1 MKVLFFKRTNKLPAV
16 LINLTILI
24 ETIHSVGVGI
34 LVFRVLPAFD
44 AVTGAMITS
53 SLCLIPAL
61 MRVLNRDNKN
71 GLSANIKTGVD
82 VLSTCAQA
90 SVFVW
95 LAFIEK
101 DVALVGFTAA
111 AIVCTSLG
119 YWETFLNEEA
129 KIGIFAKLA
138 VMRKNHKVARLKL
151 YTFVNLWK
159 IAIAFAMMVTFGVDT
174 LTKPKM
180 FEFSLIFKEHDIM
193 VSGGSI
199 KTSSSVDVLWLFLIQ
214 AIFAAVGY
222 LIIQFSCK
230 VKIQR
235 TGFAL
240 PIALSTPFAVLLLM
254 FFCELRSDSNQWF
267 LYKLLP
273 NYIFWNCGTS
283 TWLTRENN
291 AFVTKHMWIWGG
303 WLLSQM
309 YTTSHVF
316 FPTIEKMAKRNKMFI
331 KPFNEIVNMDTAA
344 PLNRLPDKKV
354 TDDGRT
360 QELDED
366 LARINL
372 ACPEV
377 TMESDNGEMK
387 TSPADQA
394 TVNGVTHIYFC
405 ATMWH
410 ETSNEM
416 VQLLKSIFRCDKDQ
430 CARRLAIKCL
440 NKVPDYYEFDAHIFF
455 DDAMRF
461 DKNLNCYVVNNFVR
475 TFISVL
481 DVAARA
487 VTGAPLPKYTYKKIP
502 TPYGGRLEWELPE
515 ENILVVHLK
524 DSAKIRHRKREDR
537 WLCTLLLQQGFRVEY
552 SAAADALTYS
562 PEGFFEFYNQRRRWT
577 PSTMAN
583 VLDLLGDASNT
594 VKKNTTVSWLYMVYQ
609 AVLFGTSIVGPGTAF
624 LMISGA
630 LDAVL
635 PGTEDNP
642 NSIYWFVFLN
652 LVPVMLF
659 VIVCLVAESS
669 IQLKLAGI
677 LTGIYSL
684 LMMIVVVGTVVQIA
698 EQGANSP
705 SAVFMWLVLG
715 AFGGAAILHPKE
727 FFCILHILLYFLAV
741 PSTFIFLTIYSLCNL
756 HVISW
761 GTRETEKE
769 KTKEQ
774 LLEEKERQEKIK
786 KAKEDN
792 SWLDYLGISRTTKK
806 NMDAMFT
813 MGCHTICRCMCCLH
827 PVQPNA
833 SPERMQFLAK
843 VGQSTEMMV
852 KIDIP
857 VITSA
862 PPQPSPRDI
871 PVISEPS
878 TDADKTS
885 LSTNPDNN
893 IVQRDDSKN
902 PYWLEDEHLHNGTV
916 HFLSEDELAF
926 WTDLIEK
933 YLHPLQ
939 EDKIHKEQI
948 AKDLKELRNNSVLGF
963 LILNGL
969 FVSIV
974 FFLQI
979 NPSTHISWPFNEAQS
994 LDPIGLI
1001 FMVFYIVLLLLQ
1013 FIAMLFHRMGTF
1025 MHILHTKNTVVKI

>member
-1 MKVLFFKRTNKLPAV
+1 
-16 LINLTILI
+16 
-24 ETIHSVGVGI
+24 
-34 LVFRVLPAFD
+34 
-44 AVTGAMITS
+44 
-53 SLCLIPAL
+53 
-61 MRVLNRDNKN
+61 
-71 GLSANIKTGVD
+71 
-82 VLSTCAQA
+82 
-90 SVFVW
+90 
-95 LAFIEK
+95 
-101 DVALVGFTAA
+101 
-111 AIVCTSLG
+111 
-119 YWETFLNEEA
+119 
-129 KIGIFAKLA
+129 
-138 VMRKNHKVARLKL
+138 MRKNHKVGRLKL
-151 YTFVNLWK
+151 YTFVNIWK
-159 IAIAFAMMVTFGVDT
+159 IAIAFALMVTFGVDT
-174 LTKPKM
+174 LTKPK
-180 FEFSLIFKEHDIM
+180 I
-193 VSGGSI
+193 
-199 KTSSSVDVLWLFLIQ
+199 
-214 AIFAAVGY
+214 
-222 LIIQFSCK
+222 
-230 VKIQR
+230 
-235 TGFAL
+235 
-240 PIALSTPFAVLLLM
+240 
-254 FFCELRSDSNQWF
+254 
-267 LYKLLP
+267 
-273 NYIFWNCGTS
+273 
-283 TWLTRENN
+283 TWLTSENN
-291 AFVTKHMWIWGG
+291 AFVTKHMWIWCV

-316 FPTIEKMAKRNKMFI
+316 FPTIERLAKRNKMFI

-354 TDDGRT
+354 TDDRRT
-360 QELDED
+360 QELDKD
-366 LARINL
+366 LGRLNL
-372 ACPEV
+372 TCSEV
-377 TMESDNGEMK
+377 TMESDIGEIK

-430 CARRLAIKCL
+430 CARRLAIKYL
-440 NKVPDYYEFDAHIFF
+440 NKEDPDYYEFDAHIFF

-502 TPYGGRLEWELPE
+502 TPYGGRLEWELPG

-524 DSAKIRHRKREDR
+524 DSAKIRHRKRWSQVMYMYYLLGWKLIDQSKGTPIEKQVAADNTYILALDGDVDFQPSAVRLLVDLMKRDITVGATCGRIHPIGSGPMIWYQKFEYAIGHWLLKATEHMIGCVLCSPGCFSLFRASALMAPNVMRRYACKAVKARDYIQFDQGEDR

-609 AVLFGTSIVGPGTAF
+609 AVLFGTAIIGPGTAF

-630 LDAVL
+630 LDAAL

-705 SAVFMWLVLG
+705 SAVFMWLMLG
-715 AFGGAAILHPKE
+715 VFGGAAILHPKE
-727 FFCILHILLYFLAV
+727 FFCILHIV
-741 PSTFIFLTIYSLCNL
+741 RIYL
-756 HVISW
+756 
-761 GTRETEKE
+761 
-769 KTKEQ
+769 
-774 LLEEKERQEKIK
+774 
-786 KAKEDN
+786 
-792 SWLDYLGISRTTKK
+792 
-806 NMDAMFT
+806 
-813 MGCHTICRCMCCLH
+813 
-827 PVQPNA
+827 
-833 SPERMQFLAK
+833 SPTSEPIGHRDILKHIIELKM
-843 VGQSTEMMV
+843 
-852 KIDIP
+852 DIP
-857 VITSA
+857 VIT
-862 PPQPSPRDI
+862 PH
-871 PVISEPS
+871 
-878 TDADKTS
+878 
-885 LSTNPDNN
+885 NN
-893 IVQRDDSKN
+893 IVQRDDSSY

-916 HFLSEDELAF
+916 HLLTEDELAF

-939 EDKIHKEQI
+939 EDKKYKEQI
-948 AKDLKELRNNSVLGF
+948 AKDLKELRNNSVLGL

-969 FVSIV
+969 FVTIV

-979 NPSTHISWPFNEAQS
+979 NPSTHIPWPFIEGQS
-994 LDPIGLI
+994 LDPIGLM
-1001 FMVFYIVLLLLQ
+1001 FMAFYIVLLVLQ

-1025 MHILHTKNTVVKI
+1025 MHILSATTISCCGKAVPESTGDDDLLKNGVGYAKELANLQGIDSDDESEGDGGNLPQPHDQRLDRYGDSRGTVMDMVNKKSVRIKHRRQKTIKYEDAFKKRMAHIPGANQPGEASLQLGETRGTIRITRKLTVSRDTAQALRRRFTDYKDNRDADDNEISRPRRHRGPGERHAKRYGHPDYQPPEDTSFPLYDETNVDSM